1 MIGDVVIVFL
11 AVASGWSAYKLFT
24 METKYSTSA
33 FCLGLVLI
41 SFLIGG
47 IIAPNK
53 DLLTGLFSPEI
64 NGTLIDSETN
74 KPVPDVDILIDWGSS
89 YGEFPMHSG
98 YSHLKTIHV
107 KSDANGKFYAPS
119 RYRSLAIMLFPLY
132 NRENSDSHISIF
144 SLDYDVINSTK
155 SDKSETLILKRITD
169 YDKLTTKYQD
179 LELSERYGS
188 KKEKALA
195 TAYKSKFDQKR
206 RELISKHGLPKSVL
220 DRVYGR

>member
-11 AVASGWSAYKLFT
+11 AVASGWAAYKLFT

-64 NGTLIDSETN
+64 NGTIIDSETN
-74 KPVPDVDILIDWGSS
+74 KPVSDVDIIIDWGSS

-132 NRENSDSHISIF
+132 NRENSNSHISIF
-144 SLDYDVINSTK
+144 SLDYEVIDSRK
-155 SDKSETLILKRITD
+155 SDKSKTLILKRITD
-169 YDKLTTKYQD
+169 YNRLTKKYED
-179 LELSERYGS
+179 LEWSERYGS
-188 KKEKALA
+188 KTEKALA
-195 TAYKSKFDQKR
+195 TAYKNKFDQRR
-206 RELISKHGLPKSVL
+206 REFINKYGIPKYIL